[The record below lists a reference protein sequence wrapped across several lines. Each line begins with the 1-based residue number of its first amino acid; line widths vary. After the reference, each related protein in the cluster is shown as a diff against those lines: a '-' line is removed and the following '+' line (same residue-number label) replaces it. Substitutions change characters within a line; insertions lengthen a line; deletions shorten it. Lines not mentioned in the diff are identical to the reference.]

1 MNINDRI
8 SMTRFRLSN
17 HKLMIEKGRHRKI
30 DKSLRK
36 CPFCMS
42 IEDEMHFLVD
52 CKTFLPLRSDL
63 LVKVEDITENINV
76 RRMEKKVLF
85 TYLLTNSSIAPL
97 IARYLTRA
105 MGLRDFLIESP
116 KGHV

>member
-1 MNINDRI
+1 
-8 SMTRFRLSN
+8 
-17 HKLMIEKGRHRKI
+17 
-30 DKSLRK
+30 
-36 CPFCMS
+36 MS

-85 TYLLTNSSIAPL
+85 TYLLTNPRVPPL
-97 IARYLTRA
+97 IAKYLTRA
-105 MGLRDFLIESP
+105 MEHTGKDTPTHKLFLPIFFS
-116 KGHV
+116 